1 MLPADPRKMSQ
12 LMKTLQSKDFK
23 NLMKEYEKLAKEMQ
37 VVLKIL
43 EEDAKLYSGLKMEE
57 NKITVEEESDRAN
70 YYRFMQEVLERLDRI
85 EKRLDEIAG
94 K

>member
-1 MLPADPRKMSQ
+1 MLDPRIVKM
-12 LMKTLQSKDFK
+12 LNSKEFK
-23 NLMKEYEKLAKEMQ
+23 KMIKEYEKLAKEMQ

>member
-12 LMKTLQSKDFK
+12 LMKALQSKDFK

>member
-1 MLPADPRKMSQ
+1 MLDPRIVKMLNSKEFK
-12 LMKTLQSKDFK
+12 KTI
-23 NLMKEYEKLAKEMQ
+23 KEYEKLAKEMQ
-37 VVLKIL
+37 ITLKIL

-70 YYRFMQEVLERLDRI
+70 YYKFMQEVLERLDRI

>member
-1 MLPADPRKMSQ
+1 MLDPRIVKMLNSKEFK
-12 LMKTLQSKDFK
+12 KTI
-23 NLMKEYEKLAKEMQ
+23 KEYEKLAKEMQ
-37 VVLKIL
+37 IVLKIL

-57 NKITVEEESDRAN
+57 DKIVVEEENDRAN
-70 YYRFMQEVLERLDRI
+70 YYKFMQEVLERLDRI

>member
-1 MLPADPRKMSQ
+1 MLDPRIVKMLNSKEFK
-12 LMKTLQSKDFK
+12 KTI
-23 NLMKEYEKLAKEMQ
+23 KEYEKLAKEMQ
-37 VVLKIL
+37 IVLKIL

-57 NKITVEEESDRAN
+57 DKIVVEEENDRAN

-85 EKRLDEIAG
+85 EKRLDKLAE

>member
-1 MLPADPRKMSQ
+1 MLDPRIMKMLNSKEFK
-12 LMKTLQSKDFK
+12 KTI
-23 NLMKEYEKLAKEMQ
+23 KEYEKLAKEMQ

-43 EEDAKLYSGLKMEE
+43 KEDAKLYSGLKMEE
-57 NKITVEEESDRAN
+57 NKITVEEENDRTN

-85 EKRLDEIAG
+85 EKKLDEIAG

>member
-1 MLPADPRKMSQ
+1 MLDPRIMKMLNSKEFK
-12 LMKTLQSKDFK
+12 KTI
-23 NLMKEYEKLAKEMQ
+23 KEYEKLAKEMQ
-37 VVLKIL
+37 IVLKIL

-57 NKITVEEESDRAN
+57 DKITVEEESDRAN

>member
-1 MLPADPRKMSQ
+1 MLDPRIVKMLNSKEFK
-12 LMKTLQSKDFK
+12 KTI
-23 NLMKEYEKLAKEMQ
+23 KEYEKLAKEMQ

-57 NKITVEEESDRAN
+57 NKIAVEEENDRAN
-70 YYRFMQEVLERLDRI
+70 YYKFMQEVLERLDRI
-85 EKRLDEIAG
+85 EKKLDEIAG

>member
-1 MLPADPRKMSQ
+1 MLDPRIMKMLNSKEFK
-12 LMKTLQSKDFK
+12 KTI
-23 NLMKEYEKLAKEMQ
+23 KEYEKLAKEMQ

-57 NKITVEEESDRAN
+57 NKIVVEEENDRTN

-85 EKRLDEIAG
+85 EKKLDEIAG